1 MTYAGFAD
9 FAEAANSSDELAD
22 HGLNRKPDTHCFTP
36 GCRTGYPGHP
46 VENGRKILLF
56 LVPKEEERRKDW
68 EYNLKRKEKPLAETI
83 VVCEKHFAEHLVIR
97 DYVYVIGGN
106 EVRIS
111 RGRPA
116 LAAGAVPTL
125 LPDLP
130 AYLSKVLLKPRLER
144 KRRGVFSSESAKK
157 VRLSRR
163 DEQEAS
169 LPEDQNVDPNARAFE
184 NDERLD
190 HLLLECSA
198 GEASRQVMLAVYGQ
212 LGLPRE
218 TSKHLLKRKGRGRK
232 STKSS
237 EPLVDSDERC
247 VDAPRPFSDGATER
261 VASDDDDVHELR
273 CIITICTATL
283 LRRCRGARLVLIAC
297 SQNFCIAM
305 SATLP
310 STMLSSLTIQVE
322 FLSRKAAA
330 PTETS
335 LTTGRCVPW
344 QHCFRSLKGTTSTT
358 WMRQF
363 CCTICLPQKHFI
375 PRTPV
380 SRGESSPRREYP
392 FCLA

>member
-1 MTYAGFAD
+1 MPRSYPVGMTYAEASHFPSRSEPRPVLCATSSACTSREGGKALVIRLLSLPNTGMGSSALEYAGLISGAPV
-9 FAEAANSSDELAD
+9 AELLPIPSHWDSRLAIST
-22 HGLNRKPDTHCFTP
+22 RAP

-184 NDERLD
+184 NDEVNSFVPTNL
-190 HLLLECSA
+190 HL
-198 GEASRQVMLAVYGQ
+198 YQ
-212 LGLPRE
+212 L
-218 TSKHLLKRKGRGRK
+218 
-232 STKSS
+232 
-237 EPLVDSDERC
+237 
-247 VDAPRPFSDGATER
+247 
-261 VASDDDDVHELR
+261 
-273 CIITICTATL
+273 IC
-283 LRRCRGARLVLIAC
+283 
-297 SQNFCIAM
+297 N
-305 SATLP
+305 
-310 STMLSSLTIQVE
+310 
-322 FLSRKAAA
+322 
-330 PTETS
+330 
-335 LTTGRCVPW
+335 
-344 QHCFRSLKGTTSTT
+344 
-358 WMRQF
+358 
-363 CCTICLPQKHFI
+363 
-375 PRTPV
+375 
-380 SRGESSPRREYP
+380 
-392 FCLA
+392 